1 MKNKIL
7 KNSVL
12 LVLFLISASCGDFLD
27 EDPKGQ
33 LAADKFFTS
42 QDELDMAVTAL
53 WRKVNGTQTNTNP
66 SGPNWQGDD
75 LTTHP
80 SSNKQA
86 YAQFDRFAAVD
97 DNKTVVAIWNEWYI
111 VIKAANYIIMNAK
124 KTPVSEDEIKIA
136 LGQAHYWRAYAY
148 FTLVRVFGKLPM
160 NLDNTISEDVP
171 LSDEKDVYEQIIA
184 DLNYCIANLPTSYSS
199 EPRQYGGVACYI
211 TKQAAMATLSCVYL
225 NMAGWPL
232 KLGKAYYEK
241 AATAAKDVI
250 DGCKKGIY
258 EYELLEDYRHVY
270 SLSHNYN
277 KETVVGINYNKSLT
291 WSQDTQMGKSNIF
304 ESQGGWGDGWGTYR
318 FWKEFPE
325 GARKDA
331 TFMPKIMVLVG
342 VYKGQL
348 HNFWD
353 TDDKGN
359 YIIAEAH
366 PAYQIFC
373 ASGNGE
379 ADFDYTYGG
388 SSDPKIDVSTTS
400 QRHHLIRFSEVLL
413 WYAECS
419 TRASGAINPEAV
431 ECLNQ
436 VRLRAGEPAVKA
448 ADYTPAEF
456 ADLCVKEHG
465 WEVAG
470 YWVACQTRRMDQQRM
485 ELFSIAWAQRQQD
498 HTQGVEV
505 APGVILKEELAPTGS
520 FSESVIYAPYPSN
533 DVNLNPN
540 LKR

>member
-1 MKNKIL
+1 MKNKLYIYC
-7 KNSVL
+7 VL
-12 LVLFLISASCGDFLD
+12 GLMLGLMSCNNFLN
-27 EDPKGQ
+27 EDPKGR
-33 LAADKFFTS
+33 LSAHTFFTS
-42 QDELDMAVTAL
+42 QDELNMAVTAL
-53 WRKVNGTQTNTNP
+53 WGKVNAAQTNTVP
-66 SGPNWQGDD
+66 CGPNWQGDD

-86 YAQFDRFAAVD
+86 YAQFDRFAPVN
-97 DNKTVVAIWNEWYI
+97 DNKIVMASWDVWYT
-111 VIKAANYIIMNAK
+111 VIKSANYIIMNAE
-124 KTPVSEDEIKIA
+124 KTPVSKSEIQIA

-148 FTLVRVFGKLPM
+148 FHLVRVFGKIPM
-160 NLDNTISEDVP
+160 NLDNKVSQDRP
-171 LSDEKDVYEQIIA
+171 LAGEREVYDQVIT

-199 EPRQYGGVACYI
+199 MPRQYGGVACYI
-211 TKQAAMATLSCVYL
+211 TKQAALATISCVYM

-232 KLGKAYYEK
+232 KLGQPYYEK
-241 AATAAKDVI
+241 AAAAAKEVI

-258 EYELLEDYRHVY
+258 EYELLPNYRQVY
-270 SLSHNYN
+270 SLSQNYN
-277 KETVVGINYNKSLT
+277 RETVVGINYNQAFK

-304 ESQGGWGDGWGTYR
+304 ESQGGWGDGWGTYS

-325 GARKDA
+325 GPRKDA

-342 VYKGQL
+342 THKGNL

-353 TDDKGN
+353 TDEKGN

-373 ASGNGE
+373 ASNNGT
-379 ADFDYTYGG
+379 ADFDYTYGR
-388 SSDPKIDVSTTS
+388 STSPKIDASTTS
-400 QRHHLIRFSEVLL
+400 QRHHLIRYSEVLL

-419 TRASGAINPEAV
+419 ARATGSINADAL
-431 ECLNQ
+431 ECLNR
-436 VRLRAGEPAVKA
+436 VRTRAGLPVVGPS
-448 ADYTPAEF
+448 DYTPKQF
-456 ADLCVKEHG
+456 ADFCVKEHG

-485 ELFSIAWAQRQQD
+485 ELFAAAWAQRQKD
-498 HTQGVEV
+498 HTVGVEI
-505 APGVILKEELAPTGS
+505 APGVVLKEALAPVGT
-520 FSESVIYAPYPSN
+520 FSESKIYAPYPST